1 MLAPF
6 DGLLP
11 WQEVQLLL
19 IIDFMVLVYV
29 MVTGF
34 GFGFGFGDGERSD
47 SDPLEQLIINKVEIA
62 KENVFVI
69 FIL

>member
-29 MVTGF
+29 IVT